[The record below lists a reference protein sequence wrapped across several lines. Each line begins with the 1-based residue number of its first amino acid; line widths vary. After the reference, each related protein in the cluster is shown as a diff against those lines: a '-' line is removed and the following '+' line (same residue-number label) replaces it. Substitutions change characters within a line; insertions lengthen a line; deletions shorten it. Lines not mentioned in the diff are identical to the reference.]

1 MGTMERESDLPSA
14 RRAARRGG
22 ADGDGDAVEM
32 RLEQRLRLTRWL
44 LGAAIT
50 DDALRG
56 AMEAFERRDVLSC
69 ASLMTHWAEVRP
81 AVPADAREAIDE
93 RVRLHAWLADAGVTD
108 EAMDEAFSAL
118 ASAGGVRTL
127 TALRESWPTI
137 ATAVRMRSS
146 EVAAL
151 IAAALARRAPEP
163 RVAPDA
169 ATEAAHEEHGDEK
182 EVVVEEGGARAS
194 THQEAP
200 PQDGDP
206 APASATNPGRSLP
219 ASEGALA
226 PAEASTVVSARA
238 ASAAT
243 GIEPSA
249 AAATGAT
256 PPARTSPRMAPRLE
270 EEEDGDAAAG
280 DVGDADGRKGEP
292 PSAPPPPPL
301 EAATPIVVETNQVNE
316 GSIRGVKEE
325 EKEDASASEVMA
337 AQEPT
342 DEVAK
347 ESEQD
352 EGEEERQ
359 PHQDDDE
366 EAPPRQAHHHEEV
379 DPKQGTAHDDE
390 PGVPTTHDQ
399 REGEDDGGGAA
410 DEETDPALSAATIV
424 EPIVSSPEM
433 VALLQALAL
442 RDAEAIS
449 AAAEAARGAGVP
461 AGAVDDLTRD
471 ILSSLHREAE
481 ARRAAEADLARAADA
496 ALVPD
501 LTRALAS
508 AVEAGVAAHVIF
520 AATAAA
526 GAGGGGGAPGR
537 GGGGAARCDD
547 G

>member
-1 MGTMERESDLPSA
+1 
-14 RRAARRGG
+14 
-22 ADGDGDAVEM
+22 
-32 RLEQRLRLTRWL
+32 
-44 LGAAIT
+44 
-50 DDALRG
+50 
-56 AMEAFERRDVLSC
+56 
-69 ASLMTHWAEVRP
+69 
-81 AVPADAREAIDE
+81 
-93 RVRLHAWLADAGVTD
+93 
-108 EAMDEAFSAL
+108 
-118 ASAGGVRTL
+118 
-127 TALRESWPTI
+127 
-137 ATAVRMRSS
+137 
-146 EVAAL
+146 
-151 IAAALARRAPEP
+151 
-163 RVAPDA
+163 
-169 ATEAAHEEHGDEK
+169 
-182 EVVVEEGGARAS
+182 
-194 THQEAP
+194 
-200 PQDGDP
+200 
-206 APASATNPGRSLP
+206 
-219 ASEGALA
+219 
-226 PAEASTVVSARA
+226 
-238 ASAAT
+238 
-243 GIEPSA
+243 
-249 AAATGAT
+249 
-256 PPARTSPRMAPRLE
+256 MAPQLE

-301 EAATPIVVETNQVNE
+301 EAATPTVVETNQVNE
-316 GSIRGVKEE
+316 GSLRGVKEE
-325 EKEDASASEVMA
+325 EKEDASASEMMA

-410 DEETDPALSAATIV
+410 DEETDAALSAATIV

-481 ARRAAEADLARAADA
+481 ARRAAEAHLAQAADA

-520 AATAAA
+520 AATAALRELEAAEARRDAAEEALRGAMMGEDATMLPDAIASAEAA
-526 GAGGGGGAPGR
+526 GVDEVLIAAGRAVWNR
-537 GGGGAARCDD
+537 REREAEARRAAESALCASLHELRCARRRRRWRRSRRT
-547 G
+547 